1 MATVVYMRDNNDE
14 RTLRRQLILV
24 ENLIRRD
31 ASAEAIEKAL
41 KEPKR
46 TAA

>member
-1 MATVVYMRDNNDE
+1 MTDNTDE

-24 ENLIRRD
+24 ENLVRRD
-31 ASAEAIEKAL
+31 ASAKAIEKAL
-41 KEPKR
+41 QDPKR